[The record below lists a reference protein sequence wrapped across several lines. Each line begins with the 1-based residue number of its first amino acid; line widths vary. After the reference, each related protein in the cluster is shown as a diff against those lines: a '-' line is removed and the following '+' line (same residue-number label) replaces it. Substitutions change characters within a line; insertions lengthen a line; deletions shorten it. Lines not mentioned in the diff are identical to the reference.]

1 MKIILDSFTQTVPES
16 NVANADFTRTNNT
29 QSLADANR
37 DVVQTKYS
45 LTAYGEKSHVLRKNN
60 SVQKFVNN
68 RLSKTHL
75 RALPHGTAWVDK
87 PSFTLRAVRYH
98 GEILEPSVCFCTH

>member
-1 MKIILDSFTQTVPES
+1 MKIILDSFTQIVPES

-45 LTAYGEKSHVLRKNN
+45 LTALIFGWEKVTCIA
-60 SVQKFVNN
+60 QKQ
-68 RLSKTHL
+68 
-75 RALPHGTAWVDK
+75 
-87 PSFTLRAVRYH
+87 
-98 GEILEPSVCFCTH
+98 